1 MSPGLPFPQAAAA
14 LVEIGREAYGHG
26 WLPAT
31 SGNLSCRIDADSL
44 AITVSGR
51 HKGQLSVADIMRV
64 DLEGR
69 ALDPQR
75 PSAETLLH
83 TQLYRHFPELGAV
96 LHTHSVNATVLSR
109 MVGEALPLHDL
120 ELLKAFPGIDTHA
133 IELTLPVFANDQDM
147 VRLAARVARWLDTEP
162 VLPGY
167 LIAGHGLY
175 SWGSSVEDA
184 ARHLEAFEFLFECEL
199 AMKRVSA
206 P

>member
-14 LVEIGREAYGHG
+14 LVEIGRDAYGRG

-31 SGNLSCRIDADSL
+31 SGNLSCRIDDHTA

-51 HKGQLSVADIMRV
+51 HKGRLSIADIMRV

-83 TQLYRHFPELGAV
+83 TQLYRHFPGVGAV

-109 MVGEALPLHDL
+109 LVGEALSLNDL
-120 ELLKAFPGIDTHA
+120 ELLKAFQGIDTHEA
-133 IELTLPVFANDQDM
+133 SVELPVFGNDQDM
-147 VRLAARVARWLDTEP
+147 VRLAERVARHLEAGP
-162 VLPGY
+162 ALPGY

-175 SWGSSVEDA
+175 SWGDSVEDA

-199 AMKRVSA
+199 AMRKVCA

>member
-14 LVEIGREAYGHG
+14 LVEIGRDAYGRG

-83 TQLYRHFPELGAV
+83 TQLYRHFPGLGAV

-109 MVGEALPLHDL
+109 MVGEALPLNDL
-120 ELLKAFPGIDTHA
+120 ELLKAFQGIDTH
-133 IELTLPVFANDQDM
+133 ETRVSLPVFGNDQDM
-147 VRLAARVARWLDTEP
+147 VRLAGRVEAYLASTP
-162 VLPGY
+162 ALPGY

-175 SWGSSVEDA
+175 SWGGSVEDA
-184 ARHLEAFEFLFECEL
+184 ARHLEAFEFLFACEL

>member
-14 LVEIGREAYGHG
+14 LVEIGRDAYGRG

-109 MVGEALPLHDL
+109 MVGEALPLNDL
-120 ELLKAFPGIDTHA
+120 ELLKAFQGIDTH
-133 IELTLPVFANDQDM
+133 ETRVSLPVFGNDQDM
-147 VRLAARVARWLDTEP
+147 VRLAGRVEAYLASTP
-162 VLPGY
+162 ALPGY

-175 SWGSSVEDA
+175 SWGGSVEDA

>member
-14 LVEIGREAYGHG
+14 LVEIGREAYGRG

-31 SGNLSCRIDADSL
+31 SGNLSCRIDTDSL

-83 TQLYRHFPELGAV
+83 TQLYRHFPGLGAV

-120 ELLKAFPGIDTHA
+120 ELLKAFQGIDTHD
-133 IELTLPVFANDQDM
+133 IELALPVFANDQDM
-147 VRLAARVARWLDTEP
+147 VRLAARVAVWLDTDP

>member
-1 MSPGLPFPQAAAA
+1 MSSGLSFPQAAAA
-14 LVEIGREAYGHG
+14 LVEIGHDVYGRG

-31 SGNLSCRIDADSL
+31 SGNLSCRIDAETI

-51 HKGQLSVADIMRV
+51 HKGRISIADIMRV

-83 TQLYRHFPELGAV
+83 AQLYRYFPEVGAV

-109 MVGEALPLHDL
+109 IVGAALSLNDL
-120 ELLKAFPGIDTHA
+120 ELLKAFQGIDTHE
-133 IELTLPVFANDQDM
+133 IELALPVFANDQDM
-147 VRLAARVARWLDTEP
+147 SRLSARVGRWLETAP
-162 VLPGY
+162 ALPGY

-175 SWGSSVEDA
+175 SWGSSIEDA

>member
-31 SGNLSCRIDADSL
+31 SGNLSCRIDDHTV

-51 HKGQLSVADIMRV
+51 HKGRLSIADIMRV
-64 DLEGR
+64 DLEGQ

-75 PSAETLLH
+75 PSAETRLH
-83 TQLYRHFPELGAV
+83 TQLYRRFPRVGAV

-109 MVGEALPLHDL
+109 LVGESLPLNDL
-120 ELLKAFPGIDTHA
+120 ELLKAFQGIDTH
-133 IELTLPVFANDQDM
+133 ETSVSLPVFGNDQDM
-147 VRLAARVARWLDTEP
+147 TRLSGRVEDYLAAGPA
-162 VLPGY
+162 LPGY

-175 SWGSSVEDA
+175 SWGDSVEDA
-184 ARHLEAFEFLFECEL
+184 ARHLEAFEFLFACEL
-199 AMKRVSA
+199 AMRRVNV

>member
-1 MSPGLPFPQAAAA
+1 MSPGLSFPQAAAA
-14 LVEIGREAYGHG
+14 LVEIGREAYGRG

-64 DLEGR
+64 DLEGQ

-83 TQLYRHFPELGAV
+83 TQLYRHFPGLGAV

-120 ELLKAFPGIDTHA
+120 ELLKAFQGIDTHA

-147 VRLAARVARWLDTEP
+147 VRLAARVARWLDSNP

>member
-1 MSPGLPFPQAAAA
+1 MSSGLPFPQAAAA
-14 LVEIGREAYGHG
+14 LVEIGREAYGRG

-31 SGNLSCRIDADSL
+31 SGNLSCRVDDTTV

-51 HKGQLSVADIMRV
+51 HKGRLSVADIMRV

-69 ALDPQR
+69 PLDPLR

-83 TQLYRHFPELGAV
+83 TQLYRRFPDIGAV

-109 MVGEALPLHDL
+109 MVGEALPLNDM
-120 ELLKAFPGIDTHA
+120 ELLKAFQGIETHA
-133 IELTLPVFANDQDM
+133 ANVALPVFGNDQDM
-147 VRLAARVARWLDTEP
+147 ARLAARVEDHLVGTP
-162 VLPGY
+162 YLPGY

-175 SWGSSVEDA
+175 SWGDSVEDA

-199 AMKRVSA
+199 TMRRVGS